1 VVRYTP
7 SYQDLLLG
15 AEASREVDRLVVSG
29 FGGTSTKPNPSAART
44 SHSPGPSP
52 SNKLEREG
60 ESGTDNDAPDA
71 LDTPV
76 ATDPRSQISDPRS
89 LQLMETAGRGAT
101 QWILSRPH
109 WPAGRRS
116 LIVCGKG
123 NNGGDGLVVARHLA
137 LEGWQVDVLLTSNTS
152 ALSQDASHN
161 LKRLR
166 DLQEPRVTIHEQ
178 ATPHDINRLAP
189 LRPLIVDA
197 LLGTGVNGPVTG
209 TYAEMIAAMSA
220 SECPVVA
227 MDLPSGL
234 NADTGLMQGP
244 SLTCVATVNFGTRK
258 RGCYFGDG
266 PALCGELVFV
276 DLGFTEAVV
285 DQVMS
290 ESEQPATKEYL
301 IVPDRLQVEAP
312 KRAYKYDGRSV
323 VVVGGATGMVGAP
336 IMAAKASWSLGLGD
350 VRCVFP
356 KALAEAFHVHV
367 PYLANVPVGDAIDD
381 HFVSS
386 MLDAV
391 LDVLNRRDSV
401 LLLGPGLGRHPESLS
416 FASLILQ
423 SWHGP
428 TLIDADALL
437 CLTPPSSPSPSPTSS
452 SSSYPSSFVYRLS
465 SCLLTPHK
473 GELRHLV
480 QGIDDPIAAADH
492 AAQEFGATVLA
503 KGFPSVTHTPDG
515 TRFVTGFDTRIFNK
529 VGYGDVLSGL
539 AAGYMALGGDAV
551 TSAIAAQIESHKR
564 YQAAIAAGNSADPWD
579 ISDQ

>member
-1 VVRYTP
+1 M
-7 SYQDLLLG
+7 
-15 AEASREVDRLVVSG
+15 
-29 FGGTSTKPNPSAART
+29 
-44 SHSPGPSP
+44 
-52 SNKLEREG
+52 
-60 ESGTDNDAPDA
+60 ES
-71 LDTPV
+71 
-76 ATDPRSQISDPRS
+76 
-89 LQLMETAGRGAT
+89 AGRGAT
-101 QWILSRPH
+101 QWILSRPQ
-109 WPAGRRS
+109 WPGGRRC

-137 LEGWQVDVLLTSNTS
+137 LEGWQVDVLLTSDAS

-161 LKRLR
+161 LKLLR
-166 DLQEPRVTIHEQ
+166 DLQEPKVTIHEQ
-178 ATPHDINRLAP
+178 ATPHDINRLAS

-209 TYAEMIAAMSA
+209 TYAEMIEAMSA
-220 SECPVVA
+220 SDCPVVA

-234 NADTGLMQGP
+234 NADTGATQDP

-266 PALCGELVFV
+266 PDLCGEVVFV
-276 DLGFTEAVV
+276 DLGFTEEVV
-285 DQVMS
+285 DQVTR
-290 ESEQPATKEYL
+290 ESNPPAAKEYL
-301 IVPDRLQVEAP
+301 IVPDRLQLVAP

-356 KALAEAFHVHV
+356 KTLAEAFHVHV
-367 PYLANVPVGDAIDD
+367 PYLANVPVGDTSDD

-437 CLTPPSSPSPSPTSS
+437 ALNPDLILNPLLSPTTSPSVLTSVLNPHS
-452 SSSYPSSFVYRLS
+452 SI
-465 SCLLTPHK
+465 LLTPHK

-480 QGIDDPIAAADH
+480 PGIDDPIAAADH
-492 AAQEFGATVLA
+492 AAQQYGATVLS
-503 KGFPSVTHTPDG
+503 KGYPSVTHTPG
-515 TRFVTGFDTRIFNK
+515 GSRFVTGYDTRVFNK
-529 VGYGDVLSGL
+529 VGYGDVLAGL
-539 AAGYMALGGDAV
+539 AAGYMALGGDAA

>member
-1 VVRYTP
+1 
-7 SYQDLLLG
+7 
-15 AEASREVDRLVVSG
+15 
-29 FGGTSTKPNPSAART
+29 
-44 SHSPGPSP
+44 
-52 SNKLEREG
+52 
-60 ESGTDNDAPDA
+60 
-71 LDTPV
+71 
-76 ATDPRSQISDPRS
+76 
-89 LQLMETAGRGAT
+89 METAGRGAAK
-101 QWILSRPH
+101 WILSRPH
-109 WPAGRRS
+109 WASGRRS

-137 LEGWQVDVLLTSNTS
+137 LEGWQVDVLLTSDTS

-178 ATPHDINRLAP
+178 ATPHDIKRLAP

-209 TYAEMIAAMSA
+209 TYAEMIEAISA

-227 MDLPSGL
+227 MDLPSGI

-266 PALCGELVFV
+266 PALCGEVVFV

-285 DQVMS
+285 NQVM
-290 ESEQPATKEYL
+290 EKRNQPAPKEYL

-312 KRAYKYDGRSV
+312 KRTYKYDGRSV

-367 PYLANVPVGDAIDD
+367 PYLANVPVGGTSDD
-381 HFVSS
+381 HFVPS

-401 LLLGPGLGRHPESLS
+401 LLLGPGLGLNPDSLS
-416 FASLILQ
+416 FASFLLQ

-437 CLTPPSSPSPSPTSS
+437 CLTPPSSPSPP
-452 SSSYPSSFVYRLS
+452 SSSYPSSFFFLPS

-480 QGIDDPIAAADH
+480 QGIDDRIAAADH
-492 AAQEFGATVLA
+492 ATQQFGATVLA
-503 KGFPSVTHTPDG
+503 KGFPSVTHTPNG
-515 TRFVTGFDTRIFNK
+515 ARFVTGYDTRVFNK
-529 VGYGDVLSGL
+529 VGYGDVLAGL
-539 AAGYMALGGDAV
+539 AAGYMALVATLPPAPSPRRLRV
-551 TSAIAAQIESHKR
+551 TSGIRQPLW
-564 YQAAIAAGNSADPWD
+564 QATVPIHGISV
-579 ISDQ
+579 ISDRGSWIGDRDVKKCSPMSSAARHLSL